1 MTVSSDRRPRRTPR
15 PAFGLVGA
23 LLIVTLVAAGC
34 QSSGPGAYPYRW
46 SIFFDSIFHPD
57 GLIINGIWLTV
68 SISIA
73 SQIIGVVL
81 GVLAALARLSRHA
94 LLRSVASIY
103 IWLFRGTPLL
113 VQIAFIYFGLGVT
126 KIYAWPDF
134 VLDGTLIISGAVQA
148 GICALGINEGAY
160 MAEIVRAGIISIDP
174 GQAEAAKSLGM
185 TYGQTMR
192 RIILPQAARV
202 IVPPLGNEFN
212 NMLKNTS
219 LLVAIAVTELYVT
232 FSNKNASGSTSFHP
246 FELFL
251 AAAFWYLVLTTIW
264 GFIQA
269 WIERRLGQGMGPGN
283 DRITARQRL
292 LGFRYGRAPS
302 QR

>member
-1 MTVSSDRRPRRTPR
+1 MTVSSDCRPRGAPR
-15 PAFGLVGA
+15 PTFGLVGA
-23 LLIVTLVAAGC
+23 LLVVALVASAC
-34 QSSGPGAYPYRW
+34 QSSAPGAYQYKW
-46 SIFFDSIFHPD
+46 YILFDSIFHPD

-68 SISIA
+68 SIA
-73 SQIIGVVL
+73 VVSQIIGVVL
-81 GVLAALARLSRHA
+81 GILAALARLSSRA
-94 LLRSVASIY
+94 IPRWIASIY

-113 VQIAFIYFGLGVT
+113 VQISFIFYGLGVT

-134 VLDGTLIISGAVQA
+134 VLNGTLIVSGAVQA
-148 GICALGINEGAY
+148 GICALGVNEGAY

-219 LLVAIAVTELYVT
+219 LLVVIAVTELYVT
-232 FSNKNASGSTSFHP
+232 FSNKNGSGSTSFHP
-246 FELFL
+246 LELFL

-292 LGFRYGRAPS
+292 LGFRFGEKVE
-302 QR
+302 